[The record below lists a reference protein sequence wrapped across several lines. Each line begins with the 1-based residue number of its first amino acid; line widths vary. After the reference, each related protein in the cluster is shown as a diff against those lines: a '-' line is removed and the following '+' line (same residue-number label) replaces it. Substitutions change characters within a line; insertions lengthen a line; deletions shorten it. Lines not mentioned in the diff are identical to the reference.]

1 MKNVISHVIGI
12 LELVLLTKLPLAQSS
27 LARLGFDVLRNA
39 KDSYA
44 ASIQSRIENERL
56 GSREFWK
63 ITNKVLNR
71 GKTSVVPTVING
83 PELLSSASDKA
94 KLFATNIAANSTLDD
109 VGHPL
114 PSFPARTTNLLSEF
128 SSQGLRCHHIIILPY
143 CHTVAMPLLYT
154 PLTLSPLLH
163 LTSLLT

>member
-44 ASIQSRIENERL
+44 AAIQSRIENERL

-63 ITNKVLNR
+63 ITNKVL
-71 GKTSVVPTVING
+71 KKV
-83 PELLSSASDKA
+83 
-94 KLFATNIAANSTLDD
+94 
-109 VGHPL
+109 
-114 PSFPARTTNLLSEF
+114 
-128 SSQGLRCHHIIILPY
+128 Q
-143 CHTVAMPLLYT
+143 
-154 PLTLSPLLH
+154 
-163 LTSLLT
+163 

>member
-1 MKNVISHVIGI
+1 M
-12 LELVLLTKLPLAQSS
+12 LLTKLPLAQSS

-71 GKTSVVPTVING
+71 GKTSVGPTVING

-94 KLFATNIAANSTLDD
+94 KLFATNIAANSTLD

-114 PSFPARTTNLLSEF
+114 PSFPACTTNLLSEF
-128 SSQGLRCHHIIILPY
+128 SIQSRDIARLISNLDNNK
-143 CHTVAMPLLYT
+143 A
-154 PLTLSPLLH
+154 TLIMCI
-163 LTSLLT
+163 TI